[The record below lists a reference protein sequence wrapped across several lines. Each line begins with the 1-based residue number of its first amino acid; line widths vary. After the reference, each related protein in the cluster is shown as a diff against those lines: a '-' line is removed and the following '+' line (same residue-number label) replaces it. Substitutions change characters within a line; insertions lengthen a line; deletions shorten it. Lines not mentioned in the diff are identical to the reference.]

1 MRLALVLPIVLL
13 VSAQAAAAKKSV
25 VSYPWLFT
33 NGTDTARK
41 TAVDTMN
48 EIAKKNGYDVVS
60 TGAAEAAYKGLGL
73 PKPEAMNMPSNSQLV
88 KFGKKVGASYVAFGS
103 VDWHTRS
110 IWVGA
115 GPKTISTAKIS
126 VKILNVDTGKVSYS
140 KNGIE
145 GRSDEKESALK
156 VAGAVLISPLVT
168 AVSGGPKTPQEQ
180 RAVQIAFARAFE
192 NWNRQLGK

>member
-1 MRLALVLPIVLL
+1 MRRLAIALPLLVLV
-13 VSAQAAAAKKSV
+13 VAQAAAKKSV

-41 TAVDTMN
+41 TAIDTMN
-48 EIAKKNGYDVVS
+48 EIAKKNGYDFVS
-60 TGAAEAAYKGLGL
+60 TASAESAYRSLDL
-73 PKPEAMNMPSNSQLV
+73 PKPEAMNMPTTSQLV
-88 KFGKKVGASYVAFGS
+88 KFGKKVGASYVAFGA

-126 VKILNVDTGKVSYS
+126 VKVLDVSTGKVSYS